1 MKNVVKTLKIIW
13 PSYSTANTMCRILDR
28 LEDDLISYWEP
39 YWDGERDEIGIRF
52 ASEEGEIAACPG
64 CVVLIEDGHA
74 VRMRKNLK
82 DENDPTTRI
91 DERKRTVARIYY
103 PGNLKDLRVLSEGGH
118 RIEIDEGR
126 MVVHDRDDVV
136 ETAGCWIVEDAN
148 TRRIRVEQRE
158 APADLDPVAAR
169 RQLDQILET
178 VPVVDGPEVLHDV
191 THLRSASRR
200 APRR

>member
-1 MKNVVKTLKIIW
+1 MKNVIKTIKTLEIIW

-52 ASEEGEIAACPG
+52 ASEEGEIEARPG
-64 CVVLIEDGHA
+64 CVVFIEDGHA

-82 DENDPTTRI
+82 DEHDPTTRI
-91 DERKRTVARIYY
+91 KEKKRAVAYIYD
-103 PGNLKDLRVLSEGGH
+103 PGTLKDLRALSEGGH

-136 ETAGCWIVEDAN
+136 ESAGCWIVEDAN
-148 TRRIRVEQRE
+148 TRRIRTEHGAVSLEVI
-158 APADLDPVAAR
+158 AADYEGELA
-169 RQLDQILET
+169 
-178 VPVVDGPEVLHDV
+178 
-191 THLRSASRR
+191 
-200 APRR
+200 